1 MKSQP
6 IANICFFFQFQW
18 QNILA
23 KKPFP
28 GVFDPTEVES
38 LELAKNAIG
47 NFVLKSDPENISIEQ
62 NPENSTM
69 AKYSELKRLREDI
82 QQMKRDFNAQVF
94 VARQQKS
101 ELCHYVKEKLMEL
114 EGIQVEIPADHI
126 KTVAMIP
133 SIDENIEYLDRKF
146 DTASLIVSGQTPVS
160 KKTGSIIDVEAKSDF
175 YQAILQMNTT
185 ADNQTKFGETETEL
199 RQLRL
204 TWKLFEQD
212 TIIDEIDKRISA
224 FDAHLMELKNR
235 RLETALDVYFM
246 ELYYFTVYQELIVLK
261 NFEKSQ
267 KLLMQDIDDG
277 RCERGRIESKTASE
291 KSALHELQQHIN
303 GLKESLNSVER
314 RFDDLQGDDESA
326 SISEMVF
333 RCGGMEKSQVVQSLS
348 VAYSCFC
355 TNLTRQFALQEIQ
368 IQIVAAIYLNQFL
381 VSSVCQTPIC
391 QPSRFDGQNR
401 CRNAIKCFF
410 YLFSRFGRNATVNIQ
425 LAVT

>member
-1 MKSQP
+1 
-6 IANICFFFQFQW
+6 
-18 QNILA
+18 
-23 KKPFP
+23 
-28 GVFDPTEVES
+28 
-38 LELAKNAIG
+38 
-47 NFVLKSDPENISIEQ
+47 
-62 NPENSTM
+62 
-69 AKYSELKRLREDI
+69 
-82 QQMKRDFNAQVF
+82 
-94 VARQQKS
+94 
-101 ELCHYVKEKLMEL
+101 
-114 EGIQVEIPADHI
+114 
-126 KTVAMIP
+126 
-133 SIDENIEYLDRKF
+133 
-146 DTASLIVSGQTPVS
+146 
-160 KKTGSIIDVEAKSDF
+160 
-175 YQAILQMNTT
+175 
-185 ADNQTKFGETETEL
+185 
-199 RQLRL
+199 
-204 TWKLFEQD
+204 
-212 TIIDEIDKRISA
+212 
-224 FDAHLMELKNR
+224 
-235 RLETALDVYFM
+235 
-246 ELYYFTVYQELIVLK
+246 
-261 NFEKSQ
+261 
-267 KLLMQDIDDG
+267 MQDIDDG

-425 LAVT
+425 LAVTWTDQKSSGKTDWFGCQNASANDFGSHDKSDNPSPKWVPWNDQQRLAGKWIRIEDSIGMNGWTSSTQ